1 MNVTLKGDVHKAS
14 EPFRK
19 LVLEDDRLVQYQNKD
34 VFYRVEAYYKQ
45 GEPTIKLRLQSL
57 FLTLVGLIF
66 INFMILVASLSFHDS
81 DPNDLSY
88 LFLNIRFNSGCLFSL
103 FLNMDFHH
111 TGCQMY

>member
-45 GEPTIKLRLQSL
+45 GEPTYKITSSKPFSDFGWPYIYQ
-57 FLTLVGLIF
+57 
-66 INFMILVASLSFHDS
+66 FHDS
-81 DPNDLSY
+81 SCLSI
-88 LFLNIRFNSGCLFSL
+88 LS
-103 FLNMDFHH
+103 
-111 TGCQMY
+111 